1 MNPFKKLAKVF
12 TTSKNSS
19 SASSDTV
26 MSSKLDDY
34 SDAQAYLT
42 ERMREMEYNE
52 AIRRVNPMTINHAAM
67 NAAQQSMMNSA
78 ITTGIGMG
86 AINQAWPSATGASIT
101 KSSYPYETN
110 IAQFQVERVDNGY
123 VLRSGSKA
131 KVCKDMDELR
141 DFFVS
146 IMVEH
151 QLDK

>member
-1 MNPFKKLAKVF
+1 MSLFKKSAKAF
-12 TTSKNSS
+12 TTWKNSLKS
-19 SASSDTV
+19 SSE
-26 MSSKLDDY
+26 SKPKQRDDY
-34 SDAQAYLT
+34 TDAMAYLA
-42 ERMREMEYNE
+42 EREREAQFQE
-52 AIRRVNPMTINHAAM
+52 AMRRVNPMAVSNVAGQQAM
-67 NAAQQSMMNSA
+67 WNAAH
-78 ITTGIGMG
+78 TTGISSMG

-101 KSSYPYETN
+101 KSSYPYEPN